1 MHCVVDV
8 VFLIGLAVPAA
19 AAAAAAA
26 DNDNDNDN
34 DNVANIVENTT
45 VAVGTNN
52 ATTTTTTTTNTQS
65 LLVALGRFWFAE
77 QSFEQYGP
85 GVIEAISGYAGG
97 IHENPS
103 K

>member
-1 MHCVVDV
+1 MMHCVVDV

-26 DNDNDNDN
+26 ADNDN

-45 VAVGTNN
+45 VAVGTTN

>member
-1 MHCVVDV
+1 MMHCVVDV

-26 DNDNDNDN
+26 AADNDN

-45 VAVGTNN
+45 VAVGTTN

>member
-26 DNDNDNDN
+26 AADNDN

-45 VAVGTNN
+45 VAVGTTN

>member
-1 MHCVVDV
+1 MMHCVVDV

-26 DNDNDNDN
+26 AADNDN

-45 VAVGTNN
+45 VAVGTTN

-65 LLVALGRFWFAE
+65 LLVALGHFWFAE